1 MWVLATGV
9 AGIAAVVSY
18 SHIYDL
24 GRMHGGAGAPGR
36 LLPFSVDMLI
46 VVGELMLL
54 HEADENGNRFWLGRV
69 LVSSGILA
77 TMAANLAYG
86 ARYGITGALIWGW
99 PADSFVLVAAGM
111 ISVMKQ
117 AARRQGSAPLAR
129 FRRMCRATPRPRRWP
144 RCGPLSRPATHGPTT
159 SSLTGSVSPA
169 RRRRKCASRSP
180 PKPTDTSR
188 QKNNAGSRG
197 HRPANPAGGITAGIL
212 TIAYQSRG
220 RPR

>member
-1 MWVLATGV
+1 MRDGKLIQRSTMWVLAAGV

-24 GRMHGGAGAPGR
+24 GRLHGGAGAPGR

-54 HEADENGNRFWLGRV
+54 HEADENGNRFWLGWV

-99 PADSFVLVAAGM
+99 PAYSFVLVAAGM
-111 ISVMKQ
+111 ISVMKH
-117 AARRQGSAPLAR
+117 AARRQGSAPPGAVPSPVPSDAENAALMAL
-129 FRRMCRATPRPRRWP
+129 RATIAAGNPVSQNQLMERF
-144 RCGPLSRPATHGPTT
+144 G
-159 SSLTGSVSPA
+159 LTRAQAAKVRQQVTAQANGHQ
-169 RRRRKCASRSP
+169 P
-180 PKPTDTSR
+180 PKE
-188 QKNNAGSRG
+188 
-197 HRPANPAGGITAGIL
+197 
-212 TIAYQSRG
+212 
-220 RPR
+220 

>member
-1 MWVLATGV
+1 MRDGKLLQRTAMWVLATGV

-24 GRMHGGAGAPGR
+24 GRLHGGSGAPGR

-54 HEADENGNRFWLGRV
+54 HEADEQGNRFWLGWV

-99 PADSFVLVAAGM
+99 PAYSFVLVAAGM
-111 ISVMKQ
+111 ISVMKR
-117 AARRQGSAPLAR
+117 AARHQDSTPPDTLPSPIRSDTETAAIASL
-129 FRRMCRATPRPRRWP
+129 RATLAA
-144 RCGPLSRPATHGPTT
+144 GNPLSNNQLADRFGLTRAQATKVRRAVLAE
-159 SSLTGSVSPA
+159 SNGSE
-169 RRRRKCASRSP
+169 
-180 PKPTDTSR
+180 
-188 QKNNAGSRG
+188 
-197 HRPANPAGGITAGIL
+197 PAGG
-212 TIAYQSRG
+212 
-220 RPR
+220 

>member
-1 MWVLATGV
+1 MRDGKLLQRGAMWILATAV

-24 GRMHGGAGAPGR
+24 GRLHGGSGAPGR

-54 HEADENGNRFWLGRV
+54 HEADENGHRFWLGWV

-99 PADSFVLVAAGM
+99 PAYSFVLVAAGM
-111 ISVMKQ
+111 ISVMKR
-117 AARRQGSAPLAR
+117 AAGRQGSAPPGAVPSPIPSDAENAALMAL
-129 FRRMCRATPRPRRWP
+129 RATIAA
-144 RCGPLSRPATHGPTT
+144 GNPLSQNQLMERFG
-159 SSLTGSVSPA
+159 LTRGQAAKVRQQVTA
-169 RRRRKCASRSP
+169 QANGHQP
-180 PKPTDTSR
+180 PEE
-188 QKNNAGSRG
+188 
-197 HRPANPAGGITAGIL
+197 
-212 TIAYQSRG
+212 
-220 RPR
+220 